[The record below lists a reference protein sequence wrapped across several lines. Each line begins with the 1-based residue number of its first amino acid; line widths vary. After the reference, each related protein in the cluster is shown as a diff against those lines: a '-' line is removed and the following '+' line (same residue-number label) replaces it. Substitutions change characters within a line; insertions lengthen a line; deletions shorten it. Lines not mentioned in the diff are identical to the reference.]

1 MIYSRWDPATGNYDY
16 YEALDRIGLN
26 DDLPIPALPLATKL
40 GVPSV
45 ECGRPLP
52 RGARHIG
59 SGESARGSI
68 VPPAS
73 VQLAASLTGTLAPW
87 LGNPWVMLTA
97 GLVVGAGVVHF
108 YYKSR
113 RGRP

>member
-1 MIYSRWDPATGNYDY
+1 MIYSRWDPATGAYDY
-16 YEALDRIGLN
+16 YESADRIGLN
-26 DDLPIPALPLATKL
+26 DDLPIPKMPAPTKL

-59 SGESARGSI
+59 SGENARGSI
-68 VPPAS
+68 VPPAT
-73 VQLAASLTGTLAPW
+73 VQLAASLTGTLGPW

-97 GLVVGAGVVHF
+97 GLLVGASAAH
-108 YYKSR
+108 YYYSR
-113 RGRP
+113 RGRR